1 MRVKDAKNEIGQAL
15 KNVTDELA
23 GNGAGQYGRGL
34 SPEGYAGGYA
44 QALRDVLLLLE
55 GHVRPNTRTYWR
67 PSAPVK
73 QAPSEQQ

>member
-67 PSAPVK
+67 RSAPAK
-73 QAPSEQQ
+73 QGLSEQQ